1 MSAALYYWRLARRLL
16 ARAMMWVANALLD
29 LAEAIAPEDIRASL

>member
-16 ARAMMWVANALLD
+16 SRAMMWVANWLLD
-29 LAEAIAPEDIRASL
+29 LAERVAPEDTRAKL